1 MDQVNQILSG
11 EMIASVNIS
20 FRSTL
25 LAFLSSII
33 CSWLIKIFY
42 TRYGMAMNNRD
53 YFSTVFILLAITTVS
68 VITIVK
74 YSLALSLGL
83 VGALSIVRFRA
94 AIKEPEELIY
104 LFLII
109 AIGLAFGSNQFLI
122 GYLLTSVALSV
133 IYVLSKIRLR
143 QDIISVNNLVVV
155 VSGPRKKIR
164 SFNEDHLNDNKA
176 DHEFIIREIVNE
188 NNTGRVVFETSV
200 NIKDEKLK
208 LLMDSAENNGLDI
221 NIITG
226 VGVPA

>member
-143 QDIISVNNLVVV
+143 EDIISVNNLVVV

-164 SFNEDHLNDNKA
+164 LFHEDHLNGNKA
-176 DHEFIIREIVNE
+176 DQEFIIREIVNE
-188 NNTGRVVFETSV
+188 NNTGRIVFETSV
-200 NIKDEKLK
+200 NIKDKKLK